1 MSILN
6 IDVSQVKEPSPVPD
20 GEYPV
25 RILSVPEVKQSG
37 NTGQNYIS
45 VRLEVVG
52 EVGAQDVYDIIM
64 LPAEGQTPESNEKRK
79 LRLKRFCDAFGI
91 GYEGGQIDLASA
103 EGLDAIAI
111 LSVENDPEYGERNRV
126 RRYRQAM

>member
-1 MSILN
+1 M
-6 IDVSQVKEPSPVPD
+6 
-20 GEYPV
+20 
-25 RILSVPEVKQSG
+25 KQSG

-52 EVGAQDVYDIIM
+52 EAGAQDVYDIIM

-91 GYEGGQIDLASA
+91 SYEGGQIDLASA